1 MANARAR
8 QLRKTMS
15 KAEQLLWGRLRNGL
29 LDGRRFRR
37 QHPIGPYIIDFVC
50 LAELLVIEVDGSHHA
65 EPERIESDAAR
76 TAWLA
81 REGYRV
87 VRFPTTEVHDNID
100 GVLSLTRL
108 ELAAEA
114 VRVADTPT
122 EPRPG

>member
-1 MANARAR
+1 MANTRAL

-15 KAEQLLWGRLRNGL
+15 KAEQLLWGRLRNGR
-29 LDGRRFRR
+29 LDGRRFPR
-37 QHPIGPYIIDFVC
+37 QHPIGPYIVDFVC
-50 LAELLVIEVDGSHHA
+50 LAERLVIEVDGSHHA

-100 GVLSLTRL
+100 GMLSLIRL
-108 ELAAEA
+108 ELAAGA
-114 VRVADTPT
+114 ATAANTPT
-122 EPRPG
+122 